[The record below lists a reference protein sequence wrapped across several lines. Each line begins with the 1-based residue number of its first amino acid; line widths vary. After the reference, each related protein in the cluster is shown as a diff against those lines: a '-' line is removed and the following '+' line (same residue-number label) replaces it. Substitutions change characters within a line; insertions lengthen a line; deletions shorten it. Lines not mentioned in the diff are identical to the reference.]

1 MHFSLNLNRSLEIAC
16 LMAVC
21 SVSYGSYGIPAS
33 TGSGLP
39 YSVETRNLV
48 KDLFDNRTIV
58 GGQVI
63 ALKDQP
69 GKSYSGNYLDIGA
82 LAGVKTGDIFAF
94 FTPQGEPV
102 GFGRIIEVQRYTA
115 SFSFIEL
122 TVDPTD
128 NLIGK
133 KVTQELKL
141 RLSTGKTIDLPMGR
155 FKKSVIFLSRKHKSV
170 APPNIS
176 IQGAVEQNN
185 ALSEQSTL
193 PPLPG
198 DSNTTTE
205 PNTALGSVAPNNGSA
220 LPELPMDNT
229 GAGSISATPS
239 SGSDLPPLN
248 TDDNNLPALPGTDSN
263 SNALPPLSD
272 SSALPGM
279 AHSDNSSANI
289 PPLSDSGDTGSS
301 LPSLTMGDTTT
312 ASIPEAGLPGM
323 DNGGG
328 LPPANSSTLPGM
340 DNGGLPPATEAASLP
355 GMTDTTMAAAP
366 GIGLPGMDNGGGLP
380 PANSSTLPG
389 MDNGGLPPASE
400 TASLPG
406 MTDTTMAAAPGI
418 GLPGMDNSGGLP
430 PPMANNSL
438 LPVVSADNALPSTL
452 PAPDGALPQVDST
465 VPTGFPPITMGSLPP
480 AMDMNGGQVAP
491 PDVSVT
497 APPMVANA
505 VSAPAQSSPA
515 DNYQPSDLGIPSV
528 PSKVNSGYLQDIPT
542 LSSSKKPAA

>member
-1 MHFSLNLNRSLEIAC
+1 MRFSKTLNRSLEIAC

-21 SVSYGSYGIPAS
+21 SVSNGSYGIPAS

-69 GKSYSGNYLDIGA
+69 GKSYSGNYIDIGA
-82 LAGVKTGDIFAF
+82 LAGVNTGDIFAF

-366 GIGLPGMDNGGGLP
+366 GIGLPGMDN
-380 PANSSTLPG
+380 
-389 MDNGGLPPASE
+389 
-400 TASLPG
+400 
-406 MTDTTMAAAPGI
+406 
-418 GLPGMDNSGGLP
+418 SGGLP

-480 AMDMNGGQVAP
+480 AMGMNGGQVAP